1 MTYAWNYYKYT
12 EIYKEKVFLKVV
24 LWSNVQIRLRE
35 DDRVLK

>member
-1 MTYAWNYYKYT
+1 MTYAWNSYKYT
-12 EIYKEKVFLKVV
+12 EIRKEKVFLKVV

>member
-1 MTYAWNYYKYT
+1 MTYAWNSYKYT
-12 EIYKEKVFLKVV
+12 EIHKEKVFLKVV